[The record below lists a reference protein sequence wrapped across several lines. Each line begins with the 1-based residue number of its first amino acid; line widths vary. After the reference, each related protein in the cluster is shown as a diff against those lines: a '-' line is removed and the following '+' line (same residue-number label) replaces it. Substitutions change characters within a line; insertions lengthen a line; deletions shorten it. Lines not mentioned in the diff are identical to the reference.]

1 MLHRSLLF
9 IVACTVAAPALAQVG
24 HDHKH
29 GPEELGVVEFP
40 ITCEAMAR
48 VAFDRGLALLHSF
61 GYEEAR
67 GLFLDAVR
75 IDPACGMAQ
84 WGVAMTYYHPLWA
97 PPNEQELAA
106 GRAAALAGERAGAK
120 SDRER
125 RYIAAIG
132 AYYAQGEGRDPRARA
147 GAYCTAMEQLAS
159 DFPEDAEAQIFVAL
173 ALLGTAP
180 AGDRTFAQQKQA
192 AAILNGLLKT
202 HPKHPG
208 IHHYT
213 IHAFDYPALASLA
226 LPAARSYAK
235 TAPASPHAL
244 HMPSHIFT
252 RLGLWD
258 ECIASNL
265 ESSAAGKRVAAR
277 GHPGAASFDALHAM
291 DYLEYAY
298 LQQGKDTDARKFVDE
313 VRRADRFDEPNFA
326 AAYALVAIPARYAL
340 ERRDWRAAATLP
352 FPTVKMPW
360 HEFVYV
366 RGVTDF
372 ANAIGA
378 SRTND
383 LPRARQALASLSAT
397 EAQLAKRPP
406 AGPYDWAGQVA
417 SMRLAAAGW
426 IAAGEGRADEAVRLL
441 TEAAERE
448 EAVGKHPVT
457 PGAILPAR
465 EQLGDLLLEL
475 KRPADA
481 LAAYERSLADAPKR
495 FNTLAGAA
503 RAADAAGQR
512 VTARKYYEELVALCG
527 PRCARPEVKAALSF
541 LSQR

>member
-1 MLHRSLLF
+1 
-9 IVACTVAAPALAQVG
+9 
-24 HDHKH
+24 
-29 GPEELGVVEFP
+29 
-40 ITCEAMAR
+40 
-48 VAFDRGLALLHSF
+48 
-61 GYEEAR
+61 
-67 GLFLDAVR
+67 
-75 IDPACGMAQ
+75 MAQ
-84 WGVAMTYYHPLWA
+84 WGVAMTHYHPLWA
-97 PPNEQELAA
+97 PPNAQELAA
-106 GRAAALAGERAGAK
+106 GRAAAWPASALAPRVIASGLHRGYRCLLRAG
-120 SDRER
+120 R
-125 RYIAAIG
+125 
-132 AYYAQGEGRDPRARA
+132 GRDQGA
-147 GAYCTAMEQLAS
+147 GRRLLHGNGQLAPTS
-159 DFPEDAEAQIFVAL
+159 RRMPRPRSSSRWRCSVRRQRRSHLRPAEAGRRDSERPPEDAPEASGNPS
-173 ALLGTAP
+173 LL
-180 AGDRTFAQQKQA
+180 
-192 AAILNGLLKT
+192 
-202 HPKHPG
+202 
-208 IHHYT
+208 

-277 GHPGAASFDALHAM
+277 AHPGAASFDALHAM

-397 EAQLAKRPP
+397 EAQLAKQPP

-503 RAADAAGQR
+503 RERMPPVSASPPAGLRGARGPLRPALRTSGGQGGTVVPIAAVSRGGAPSAESA
-512 VTARKYYEELVALCG
+512 TI
-527 PRCARPEVKAALSF
+527 
-541 LSQR
+541 